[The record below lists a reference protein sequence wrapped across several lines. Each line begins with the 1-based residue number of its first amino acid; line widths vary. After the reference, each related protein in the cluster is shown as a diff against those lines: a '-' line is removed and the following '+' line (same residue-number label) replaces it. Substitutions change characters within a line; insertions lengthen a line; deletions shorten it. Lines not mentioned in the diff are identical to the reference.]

1 MVRDRQIN
9 CYVSTG
15 AKGYCPPDYYRT
27 LDSKA
32 ATVAFINE
40 LKTNPQVSA
49 FNTHAI
55 DNNLGR
61 IVVQVNESTLPIN
74 FAVVLVNEHIIVDKL
89 TYDNYYIGTVD
100 NVKWI
105 TENSFE
111 ITYTVDWF
119 TTTVI
124 NYWLLTS
131 NPGSTDSMLRP
142 IAKQVM
148 YRRLSTGEFT
158 FLSENMTPA
167 SIDFVKL
174 NPIKA
179 EFTSDSRTYT
189 YDLFTSDPQG
199 VSKDISPHMYCLK
212 YHDSGSQ
219 GSNKNCDY
227 TFLCYATSNYE
238 YIINPKQIIEYYNE
252 KDGFVDITYNPS
264 GVIFFGECS
273 INSMIMKF
281 MPSRGMYIKQI
292 SDNPYTDITIQLLDE
307 QISGTD
313 VRHFDVN
320 IPNVKLYCQNTQGQD
335 NAYLAT
341 DYNKLSI
348 LAPNGNEV
356 YSIPRGKQ
364 LVDGADAL
372 TVNIHLT
379 GPINAPYLYFDITN
393 TSWHKDNTKSFSIPL
408 NMVNF
413 FVDAYEVYLAQER
426 EYSMQM
432 RNLQATNDLVS
443 GVVGGFNQGAMIS
456 AFSRTGARTGAQ
468 AMDKGIIG
476 GGIAIAGAVAMY
488 GYQTLYANKKATE
501 IEDAYNRNKP
511 DMLAMTGDFPLSLSG
526 KGGLYAYR
534 YDSETIANIK
544 AYQQAFGYQTNKV
557 DRNVY
562 LDSLEGYVQADLMF
576 ENYNTVSSLNPVSNT
591 IKKYIKDMFNYGITF
606 TKVV

>member
-1 MVRDRQIN
+1 MVKTFTVWTSAGIE
-9 CYVSTG
+9 
-15 AKGYCPPDYYRT
+15 GYNPPDYYRT
-27 LDSKA
+27 LDS
-32 ATVAFINE
+32 NE
-40 LKTNPQVSA
+40 AISKFLSEFPTQLGKFTTIS
-49 FNTHAI
+49 I
-55 DNNLGR
+55 DNELGR
-61 IVVQVNESTLPIN
+61 IVIPYRQTSNYMGANVILIKVTDTFDN
-74 FAVVLVNEHIIVDKL
+74 H
-89 TYDNYYIGTVD
+89 TYNVYFVGT
-100 NVKWI
+100 I
-105 TENSFE
+105 NSFNVISADALE
-111 ITYTVDWF
+111 INYTVDWF
-119 TTTVI
+119 TTSI
-124 NYWLLTS
+124 LNYYSLGYSFKPTAK
-131 NPGSTDSMLRP
+131 TML
-142 IAKQVM
+142 A
-148 YRRLSTGEFT
+148 RRLTDGEFT
-158 FLSENMTPA
+158 YLSENMTPA

-179 EFTSDSRTYT
+179 EFTRENRTYT

-199 VSKDISPHMYCLK
+199 VSHDISPHMYCLK

-252 KDGFVDITYNPS
+252 KDGFEDISYNPS
-264 GVIFFGECS
+264 GVIFFGECC

-281 MPSRGMYIKQI
+281 MPMRGMYTKEI
-292 SDNPYTDITIQLLDE
+292 SADPYTAITIQLLDE
-307 QISGTD
+307 QVSGTD

-320 IPNVKLYCQNTQGQD
+320 ISNVKLYCQPPTD
-335 NAYLAT
+335 HESDYLAT

-356 YSIPRGKQ
+356 YSIPRGKS

-443 GVVGGFNQGAMIS
+443 GVIGGFNQGAMIS

-526 KGGLYAYR
+526 KAGLYAYR
-534 YDSETIANIK
+534 YDAVTIANIK
-544 AYQQAFGYQTNKV
+544 AYQSAFGYQTNKV
-557 DRNVY
+557 FTDKDLSSFV
-562 LDSLEGYVQADLMF
+562 GYVQGDVLLK
-576 ENYNTVSSLNPVSNT
+576 NQHYSYDVDSTTITHLGGLNTT
-591 IKKYIKDMFNYGITF
+591 IAKYIKDMFNYGVYF